1 MLIMDN
7 VAVASSPHIT
17 PRQLECM
24 ALVRQGLTSK
34 QIARELGIS
43 HRTVEIHVA
52 AVLDALQVNNRM
64 AAVMR
69 LDELKQVKEQKPDSE
84 ASGQAFLL
92 NGFDAD
98 FELSLVTGVATEP
111 AAAPSSNKPRL
122 SFLPLLGGRTICAPA
137 SIRKAWMVRIAALS
151 IIASC
156 LIIVFISGASEIA
169 NALQQ

>member
-1 MLIMDN
+1 MDN

-52 AVLDALQVNNRM
+52 AVLDTLQVNNRM

-69 LDELKQVKEQKPDSE
+69 LDELKQVEEQKPVSE
-84 ASGQAFLL
+84 ASRQAFLL

-98 FELSLVTGVATEP
+98 FELSLVTGPTMERAP
-111 AAAPSSNKPRL
+111 APSPGERQHSL
-122 SFLPLLGGRTICAPA
+122 LPLLGGRTNSTPA
-137 SIRKAWMVRIAALS
+137 NIRKAWMVRIAALS

>member
-1 MLIMDN
+1 
-7 VAVASSPHIT
+7 
-17 PRQLECM
+17 M

-69 LDELKQVKEQKPDSE
+69 LDELKLEDEQKPDSE
-84 ASGQAFLL
+84 ASRQAFLL
-92 NGFDAD
+92 NGFNAD
-98 FELSLVTGVATEP
+98 FELSLVTGPTMERAP
-111 AAAPSSNKPRL
+111 APSPVERRHSL
-122 SFLPLLGGRTICAPA
+122 LPVLGGRKNSAPA